1 MFGTATE
8 RQHTTRLRRADAL
21 ADIELPDHDGHAVRL
36 GDLWR
41 DQPAVLVW
49 LRHYG

>member
-1 MFGTATE
+1 MTAMDSAVST
-8 RQHTTRLRRADAL
+8 L
-21 ADIELPDHDGHAVRL
+21 ANIELIDSDKNRVRL